1 MTRSALLAAVA
12 ALVFV
17 AQDAAPPVKPL
28 VSVWY
33 RGTPA
38 GTPIATE
45 LAVIRALGFGGVVW
59 PTAQAPQPRPGSP
72 ITALADAAGLTLT
85 RAAAPQPATP
95 QSVLAPPARVDLVAS
110 GQDAGPITA
119 LAWRAVAH
127 GARSLAFDGGVEHGA
142 GLENPDRSLKPW
154 ARAAIDVA
162 RQFSANPRLIASLAP
177 GPGLITTP
185 NLAPALDVVMLD
197 AGRAWAVIATNTS
210 NAQVTATV
218 RLPAG
223 TPYAIWLDVL
233 DGSTLAMNGEAVGPR
248 WNLKLAAHAAHVYV
262 IDKVMK

>member
-1 MTRSALLAAVA
+1 MTRIALAAALLV
-12 ALVFV
+12 V
-17 AQDAAPPVKPL
+17 AQDAAPPPKLL

-38 GTPIATE
+38 GTPVAE
-45 LAVIRALGFGGVVW
+45 DLAVIRALGFSGVVW
-59 PTAQAPQPRPGSP
+59 PGAPAPRQDAANP
-72 ITALADAAGLTLT
+72 ITVMTDAAGLTLLQ
-85 RAAAPQPATP
+85 AATPQPATP
-95 QSVLAPPARVDLVAS
+95 QSALVPTARVDLLAT
-110 GQDAGPITA
+110 GQNAGAITA

-127 GARSLAFDGGVEHGA
+127 GARSLAFDGGVTQGH
-142 GLENPDRSLKPW
+142 GLENADRSLKPW
-154 ARAAIDVA
+154 AKAAIDVA
-162 RQFSANPRLIASLAP
+162 RQFSANPRLIASFAP

-210 NAQVTATV
+210 SVPVAATV

-233 DGSTLAMNGEAVGPR
+233 DGSTLAMNGESIAPR
-248 WNLKLAAHAAHVYV
+248 WDLKLAPHAAHVYV
-262 IDKVMK
+262 IDKVTK

>member
-1 MTRSALLAAVA
+1 MTRFALLAA

-38 GTPIATE
+38 GTPLATE

-59 PTAQAPQPRPGSP
+59 PAPPAGQPSANP
-72 ITALADAAGLTLT
+72 IVALAEAAGLTLT

-95 QSVLAPPARVDLVAS
+95 QSVLEPPARVDLIAS
-110 GQDAGPITA
+110 GPDVGALTA

-127 GARSLAFDGGVEHGA
+127 GARSLAFDGGGEHGA

-185 NLAPALDVVMLD
+185 DLAPALDVVMLD

-233 DGSTLAMNGEAVGPR
+233 DGSTLAMNGEAAGPR

>member
-1 MTRSALLAAVA
+1 MTRLALAAALL
-12 ALVFV
+12 FV
-17 AQDAAPPVKPL
+17 AQDAAAPPAKPL

-38 GTPIATE
+38 GTPVAAE

-59 PTAQAPQPRPGSP
+59 PAAPVQRPEASNP
-72 ITALADAAGLTLT
+72 MVALADAAGLTLL
-85 RAAAPQPATP
+85 RAVAPQAATP
-95 QSVLAPPARVDLVAS
+95 QSALTPPARVDLIAS
-110 GQDAGPITA
+110 GQNAAAITA

-127 GARSLAFDGGVEHGA
+127 GARSLAFDGAAEQGA

-162 RQFSANPRLIASLAP
+162 RQFSANPRLIGSFAP

-185 NLAPALDVVMLD
+185 DLAPALDVVMLD

-210 NAQVTATV
+210 NAVVTATV

-223 TPYAIWLDVL
+223 APYAIWLDVL
-233 DGSTLAMNGEAVGPR
+233 DGSTLAMNGESAGPR
-248 WNLKLAAHAAHVYV
+248 WDLKLAAHAAHVYV
-262 IDKVMK
+262 IDKVTK